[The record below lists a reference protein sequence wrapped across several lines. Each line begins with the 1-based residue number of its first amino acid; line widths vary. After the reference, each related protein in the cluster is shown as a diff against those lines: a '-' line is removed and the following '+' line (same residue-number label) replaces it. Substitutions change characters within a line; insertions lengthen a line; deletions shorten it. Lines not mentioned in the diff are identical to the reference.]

1 MLGMWCSGLSVKNLI
16 LHAIWKAFTASFLQK
31 IVVFLCCEHVFLD
44 QERYVLFR
52 DINGTATSSSV
63 PRRGPQLWGLRLMGQ
78 LKWWIFDFC
87 LHSGTTASTSSLD
100 KPVTLCISF
109 CRDTSQKMSFL
120 QDMHVYALEFED
132 VLSGLCLQFT
142 ITIVHYFRVF
152 LTWNR
157 IILTSSITSWSIE
170 NWAFYLSLNR
180 NWLKD
185 SANSDG
191 TCL

>member
-63 PRRGPQLWGLRLMGQ
+63 PRRGPQLWGLQLMGQ

-109 CRDTSQKMSFL
+109 CRDTSQKNVFS
-120 QDMHVYALEFED
+120 
-132 VLSGLCLQFT
+132 SGHACVCFG
-142 ITIVHYFRVF
+142 VWGCSKWSV
-152 LTWNR
+152 
-157 IILTSSITSWSIE
+157 SSIHY
-170 NWAFYLSLNR
+170 NYCPLF
-180 NWLKD
+180 
-185 SANSDG
+185 
-191 TCL
+191 